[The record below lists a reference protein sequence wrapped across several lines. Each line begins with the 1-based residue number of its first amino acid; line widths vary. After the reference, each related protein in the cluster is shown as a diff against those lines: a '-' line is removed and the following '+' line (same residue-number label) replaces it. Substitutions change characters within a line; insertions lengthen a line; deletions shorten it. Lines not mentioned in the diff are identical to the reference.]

1 MATLTAQKITDTGTV
16 ATMTAATNGGDEFLN
31 TGLEFLFFQNEHATA
46 SYDVVV
52 TAQVTNIHHQNF
64 GTVVKENIVRS
75 VAAGAEVF
83 IGPFKQAAFNDA
95 NHKVQITYQSSGA
108 AVDPATM
115 NVAALY
121 LDQQ

>member
-1 MATLTAQKITDTGTV
+1 MATLTAQKIRDIGTV
-16 ATMTAATNGGDEFLN
+16 ATMTATNSGGDEFLN
-31 TGLEFLFFQNEHATA
+31 TGLEFLFFQNAHASN
-46 SYDVVV
+46 SYDVII

-64 GTVVKENIVRS
+64 GTVVKENVVRT

-83 IGPFKQAAFNDA
+83 IGPFKQAAFNDT
-95 NHKVQITYQSSGA
+95 NNKVQISYNTT
-108 AVDPATM
+108 PTTM

>member
-16 ATMTAATNGGDEFLN
+16 ASMLLLNSSAGGDEFLN
-31 TGLEFLFFQNEHATA
+31 SGLEFLFFKNEHGSN
-46 SYDVVV
+46 SYDVTI

-64 GTVVKENIVRS
+64 GTVVKENIVKT

-83 IGPFKQAAFNDA
+83 IGPFKQAAFNDS
-95 NHKVQITYQSSGA
+95 NNKIQITYNTTPTTMYA
-108 AVDPATM
+108 AV
-115 NVAALY
+115 LY

>member
-1 MATLTAQKITDTGTV
+1 MATLSAQKITDTGTL
-16 ATMTAATNGGDEFLN
+16 AAVVSANAAGDEFLN
-31 TGLEFLFFQNEHATA
+31 TGLEFLFFQNEHASA
-46 SYDVVV
+46 SYDVTI

-64 GTVVKENIVRS
+64 GTVVKENIVKTIT
-75 VAAGAEVF
+75 AGAEVF

-95 NHKVQITYQSSGA
+95 NHKVQITYSG
-108 AVDPATM
+108 VTTL

>member
-16 ATMTAATNGGDEFLN
+16 ATMNSATGGGDEFLN
-31 TGLEFLFFQNEHATA
+31 TGLEFLFFQNGHATA
-46 SYDVVV
+46 SYNVTI

-64 GTVVKENIVRS
+64 GTVVKENIVKT

-83 IGPFKQAAFNDA
+83 IGPFKQAAFNDS
-95 NHKVQITYQSSGA
+95 NNKVQITYSA
-108 AVDPATM
+108 TPTTMTVAV
-115 NVAALY
+115 LY

>member
-1 MATLTAQKITDTGTV
+1 MATLTAQKITDQGTI
-16 ATMTAATNGGDEFLN
+16 ATMSTATGGGDEFVN
-31 TGLEFLFFQNEHATA
+31 TGLEFLFFQNGHASN
-46 SYDVVV
+46 SYVITI

-64 GTVVKENIVRS
+64 GTVVKENIVKTIT
-75 VAAGAEVF
+75 AGAEVF

-95 NHKVQITYQSSGA
+95 NHKVQITYSG
-108 AVDPATM
+108 VTTL

>member
-1 MATLTAQKITDTGTV
+1 MATLTAQKITDVGTV
-16 ATMTAATNGGDEFLN
+16 ATMDDATSGGDEFVN
-31 TGLEFLFFQNEHATA
+31 TGLEFLFFQNEHATD
-46 SYDVVV
+46 SYDVVI

-83 IGPFKQAAFNDA
+83 IGPFKQAAFNDS
-95 NHKVQITYQSSGA
+95 NNKVQITYS
-108 AVDPATM
+108 ATPTTM
-115 NVAALY
+115 TVAALY

>member
-1 MATLTAQKITDTGTV
+1 MATLTAQKITDQATIAKMGSATG
-16 ATMTAATNGGDEFLN
+16 GGDEFVN
-31 TGLEFLFFQNEHATA
+31 TGLEFLFFQNEHGSN
-46 SYDVVV
+46 SYVITV

-64 GTVVKENIVRS
+64 GTVVKENVVRS

-83 IGPFKQAAFNDA
+83 IGPFKQAAFNDS
-95 NHKVQITYQSSGA
+95 NHKVQITYQQSGA
-108 AVDPATM
+108 AVDPADM